1 MRLPH
6 LVVLV
11 GLLAAVACDDLRDV
25 MAVSSAVQ
33 ERYHMAA
40 NVRLNNNSHLAVVFQ
55 NAPVASMKLDSAG
68 LEEFARGVAAFAKAH
83 YPKAKQLEDVT
94 VAFATVSDNGPITI
108 TKTDTPHRYLA
119 NELP

>member
-1 MRLPH
+1 MRLSY
-6 LVVLV
+6 LAVLL
-11 GLLAAVACDDLRDV
+11 GLLAVVACDDLRDV

-40 NVRLNNNSHLAVVFQ
+40 NVRLNNNSHLAITFQ

-94 VAFATVSDNGPITI
+94 VAFSTVSDNGPITI
-108 TKTDTPHRYLA
+108 ERTEAPHRYLA
-119 NELP
+119 SELP